1 VSLIWVTIKSRKKK
15 KRTRNHKLQ
24 IVWWVS
30 LIFFIFMRGLK
41 IVSNIYYLCSR
52 LSFEPKVF
60 LLNFDSFFLNCW
72 AQVLAQVSS
81 LRCSV
86 LAESYSLLL
95 GLVLSWRFSS
105 SGCLF
110 FFFFCYAWF
119 WAQGFPFCFAQ
130 FWQNLS
136 FMLLDSILSPTSFI
150 WVWFW
155 AQVFLSQGLVL
166 VMLLITMHS
175 KSRK

>member
-1 VSLIWVTIKSRKKK
+1 M
-15 KRTRNHKLQ
+15 
-24 IVWWVS
+24 S

-110 FFFFCYAWF
+110 FFFF
-119 WAQGFPFCFAQ
+119 
-130 FWQNLS
+130 
-136 FMLLDSILSPTSFI
+136 LLCLVLSPRFSFLFCS
-150 WVWFW
+150 VLAEPFFY
-155 AQVFLSQGLVL
+155 VVGLDFKPNFLYLSLVL
-166 VMLLITMHS
+166 S
-175 KSRK
+175 SSFSFSRFGFGNVVNNNAL

>member
-1 VSLIWVTIKSRKKK
+1 
-15 KRTRNHKLQ
+15 
-24 IVWWVS
+24 
-30 LIFFIFMRGLK
+30 
-41 IVSNIYYLCSR
+41 
-52 LSFEPKVF
+52 
-60 LLNFDSFFLNCW
+60 
-72 AQVLAQVSS
+72 
-81 LRCSV
+81 

-110 FFFFCYAWF
+110 FFFCYAWF

-136 FMLLDSILSPTSFI
+136 SMLLDSILSPTSFI

-155 AQVFLSQGLVL
+155 AQVFLSQGSVL